1 MIDIAG
7 FEQYLYE
14 EEMSQNTVKS
24 YLHAVQQ
31 FAQHHAEISKGD
43 LIAFK
48 QEQLAKH
55 KPATVNL
62 RISAL
67 LAYCRY
73 AKIPMKLKTVKL
85 PKQTSID
92 NVITP
97 EQLNALLRGLK
108 QDNNRCWYVNILLL
122 SRTGMRVSEA
132 LRVTKRDI
140 IAGSVTMHTK
150 DHMRTIYFPRSLV
163 NLIRRDI
170 EPLALS
176 DPVMRCHR
184 GRRTARS
191 TKTVPIGS
199 GKAVRNGM
207 IYLAKRYGIPEEVM
221 HPHSL
226 RHFFAIEFLKR
237 KNDIAL
243 LADLLGHSSVN
254 MTRIYLR
261 QSQEKQQDVVNETV
275 DW

>member
-1 MIDIAG
+1 MIDIVG

-73 AKIPMKLKTVKL
+73 AKIPMKLKTVRL
-85 PKQTSID
+85 PKRTSIE
-92 NVITP
+92 NVITS
-97 EQLNALLRGLK
+97 EQLETLLRGLAR
-108 QDNNRCWYVNILLL
+108 DNDRCWYVNILLL
-122 SRTGMRVSEA
+122 SKTGMRISEA

-140 IAGSVTMHTK
+140 LAGSVTMHTK
-150 DHMRTIYFPRSLV
+150 DHMRTIYFPRSL
-163 NLIRRDI
+163 IDAISGDI
-170 EPLALS
+170 APLALG
-176 DPVMRCHR
+176 DAVMRCCH
-184 GRRTARS
+184 GRRTVQ
-191 TKTVPIGS
+191 TKQTVPIS
-199 GKAVRNGM
+199 SSQTVRNGM
-207 IYLAKRYGIPEEVM
+207 KQLALRYGIPEAVM
-221 HPHSL
+221 HPHSF

-237 KNDIAL
+237 RNDIAL

-254 MTRIYLR
+254 MTQIYLR
-261 QSQEKQQDVVNETV
+261 QSQEQQQDAVDDAV

>member
-14 EEMSQNTVKS
+14 EELSQNTVRS
-24 YLHAVQQ
+24 YLHALRMY
-31 FAQHHAEISKGD
+31 ARRHTDITKGD

-48 QEQLAKH
+48 QDQLARYQ
-55 KPATVNL
+55 PATVNL
-62 RISAL
+62 RITAL
-67 LAYCRY
+67 LAYCRF
-73 AKIPMKLKTVKL
+73 AHIPMKLKTVKL
-85 PKQTSID
+85 PKRTSID

-97 EQLNALLRGLK
+97 EQLDTLLRGLAL
-108 QDNNRCWYVNILLL
+108 DGNRCWYVNILLL
-122 SRTGMRVSEA
+122 SKTGMRVSEA

-140 IAGSVTMHTK
+140 LAGSVTMHTK
-150 DHMRTIYFPRSLV
+150 DHMRTIFFPRSLTDA
-163 NLIRRDI
+163 IRDDI
-170 EPLALS
+170 APLAMS
-176 DPVMRCHR
+176 DAVMRCHH
-184 GRRTARS
+184 GRRTVKSARS
-191 TKTVPIGS
+191 VPFS
-199 GKAVRNGM
+199 GGQAVRNGM
-207 IYLAKRYGIPEEVM
+207 TYLAKRYGIPREVM

-261 QSQEKQQDVVNETV
+261 QSQGQQQDTVNEIV